1 MYLVIEL
8 IVLFRSKNTV
18 NILAKNLLDFLLGY
32 IVYWALGWALSH
44 GKGGSSFAGTSN
56 FFAYGIDDKLYARMF
71 NEYIWAANA
80 ATIVSGALAERCH
93 VGGYLFFTVIVT
105 GWF

>member
-1 MYLVIEL
+1 MYSVIKL

-44 GKGGSSFAGTSN
+44 GKGGSSFAGTSI
-56 FFAYGIDDKLYARMF
+56 FFAYDIDDNLYPRMF
-71 NEYIWAANA
+71 NEYVWAANA